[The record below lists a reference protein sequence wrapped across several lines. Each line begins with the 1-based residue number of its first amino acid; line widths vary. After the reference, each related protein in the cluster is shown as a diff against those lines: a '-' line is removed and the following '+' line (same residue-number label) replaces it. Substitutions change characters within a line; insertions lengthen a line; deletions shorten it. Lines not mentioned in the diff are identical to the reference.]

1 MMTIDEQLIGKSYY
15 KTLVEGKE
23 NVHPIKALGE
33 LYMEEQRKA
42 ISELSFIRFAQGEI
56 YFQNCD
62 YEAAIFKW
70 ENINNELEPWAKK
83 NMADAY
89 FKLEIFATAED
100 LYRSIQTDSEYL
112 KMEVLLQ
119 LFSTYVA
126 RGKLDFAVEV
136 IKEAVSFNPDYRDVT
151 SIAKAFFEKHQDWK
165 NAIEL
170 AVNESIR
177 TGDLA
182 WFDILQSYVEEGKI
196 KKTEPNYFNE
206 ALVTL
211 FKADLAKFER
221 LAVSLWNQYR
231 IGDLYFTWVKE
242 LNHILLHMEGGS
254 SHSWKELSAVY
265 HVTYF
270 ELINGKYLIREISH
284 LIPNHLS
291 NWVKMADSAYSSIA
305 AASALAWSEIF
316 PSSIEHSAIN
326 LAEKKVSQEMRD
338 RNGLTDGFELFKS
351 VVSWARKNGIEI
363 GHRFEWMVKELLD
376 LQAPYLLIAGAAGNE
391 KSGFINQL
399 LGETIIDDSISTTVM
414 FKDDETVGI
423 QEIGDEGERE
433 ISHLSDVS
441 ENSQTLILY
450 KKPAP
455 FLREKRLAF
464 IDTPGITGLNRFR
477 NEVFQYLQLAD
488 SLLFVLNANHAFTE
502 EELEMVVKIREQAPD
517 LPIHFLLNG
526 VDSNEM
532 EQEVIDSATSKVNTY
547 FSKARVFA
555 YSGRD
560 EQLEPLTQFLKSI
573 TNHDNLEE
581 KRTSKV
587 QHYIRKTIKFLLE
600 RRVEMENGFIESI
613 RWNDE
618 MVTKLTGATNQL
630 RDLEE
635 EKARVMKRSF
645 TKIKDDLKL
654 QLMEDIP
661 ELLKGSSE
669 LIHEDSDFGKVHVQ
683 LNAEMNNRIRH
694 HLDEMIMPSFHKG
707 IHQWI
712 NEASDEFTDAQE
724 FLNEMG
730 AGFNDLYEEEKLSLA
745 CDFKVL
751 DDWRRDA
758 DRMTRGKVHLENINI
773 LNRFTPS
780 QFILKSAGRLLGAIQ
795 QNKSMLHNKYK
806 QFIENEDYSEVAA
819 SVAEQFFQPFELF
832 EKSIDR
838 DVSMFFSPPLTELQE
853 AVKES
858 GSQIEFNKESLKEIR
873 ENPEL
878 YRDPITLFHLKL
890 IQLEWMT
897 DVREATY
904 QNQ

>member
-1 MMTIDEQLIGKSYY
+1 MTIDEQLIGKSYY
-15 KTLVEGKE
+15 KMLVEGKE
-23 NVHPIKALGE
+23 NIHPIKALGE
-33 LYMEEQRKA
+33 LYVEEQKKA
-42 ISELSFIRFAQGEI
+42 ISDLSFIRFAQGEI
-56 YFQNCD
+56 YFQNYD
-62 YEAAIFKW
+62 YETAIFKW

-89 FKLEIFATAED
+89 FELEILTTAEE
-100 LYRSIQTDSEYL
+100 LYRSIQTDSDVL

-126 RGKLDFAVEV
+126 LGKLDFAVEA

-151 SIAKAFFEKHQDWK
+151 SIAKEFFEKHQDWK

-170 AVNESIR
+170 AVNESVR
-177 TGDLA
+177 TRDLV
-182 WFDILQSYVEEGKI
+182 WFDILQIYVEQGKA
-196 KKTEPNYFNE
+196 KKAEPNYFNE

-211 FKADLAKFER
+211 FKEDLAKFER
-221 LAVSLWNQYR
+221 LAVSLWNHYR
-231 IGDLYFTWVKE
+231 NGDLYFAWIKE
-242 LNHILLHMEGGS
+242 FNHILLHLEGGS

-265 HVTYF
+265 YDTYF

-305 AASALAWSEIF
+305 AASALAWGEIF

-326 LAEKKVSQEMRD
+326 LAENKMGQMMHYG
-338 RNGLTDGFELFKS
+338 NGLEDGFELFKTI
-351 VVSWARKNGIEI
+351 VSWARKNGIEI
-363 GHRFEWMVKELLD
+363 GHRFQWMVKELLD
-376 LQAPYLLIAGAAGNE
+376 LNAPYLLIAGAAGNE
-391 KSGFINQL
+391 KSDFINQL
-399 LGETIIDDSISTTVM
+399 LGERVIDDSISTTVM
-414 FKDDETVGI
+414 FKDDAAVEI
-423 QEIGDEGERE
+423 QEITDEGERE
-433 ISHLSDVS
+433 ISQLSDVS
-441 ENSQTLILY
+441 DNLQTVILY

-455 FLREKRLAF
+455 FLREKQLAF
-464 IDTPGITGLNRFR
+464 IDTPGVTGLNRFR

-502 EELEMVVKIREQAPD
+502 EELEIVVKIREQAPD

-526 VDSNEM
+526 IDANEL
-532 EQEVIDSATSKVNTY
+532 EQEVIDRATSKVNTY
-547 FSKARVFA
+547 FSKARLFA
-555 YSGRD
+555 YSGHD
-560 EQLEPLTQFLKSI
+560 DQLEPLAHFLESI
-573 TNHDNLEE
+573 TNHENLEE

-613 RWNDE
+613 KWNDE

-635 EKARVMKRSF
+635 DKARIMKRSF
-645 TKIKDDLKL
+645 TKIKDEIKL

-661 ELLKGSSE
+661 ELLKESSN
-669 LIHEDSDFGKVHVQ
+669 LIQEDSDFGKIHIQ
-683 LNAEMNNRIRH
+683 LNTEMNNRICH
-694 HLDEMIMPSFHKG
+694 HMDEKIMPSFHKV

-712 NEASDEFTDAQE
+712 DEASDEFSGAQE

-730 AGFNDLYEEEKLSLA
+730 AGFNDLYEEDKLILA

-758 DRMTRGKVHLENINI
+758 ERMTRGKVQIENINI

-795 QNKSMLHNKYK
+795 PNNPMLHNKYK
-806 QFIENEDYSEVAA
+806 QFIENEDYSEVA
-819 SVAEQFFQPFELF
+819 SEVADQFFQPFDLF

-838 DVSMFFSPPLTELQE
+838 DVSMFFNPPFAELQE
-853 AVKES
+853 TVNES
-858 GSQIEFNKESLKEIR
+858 AGLIESSKQSLKEIR

-878 YRDPITLFHLKL
+878 YRDPITLFQLKL
-890 IQLEWMT
+890 IQQEWMT
-897 DVREATY
+897 DVREETY